1 MFENYRTE
9 RKLMKNTKFAAPLYI
24 FRKEC
29 EKDLYDVLKKLK
41 EIGFEGIEFLGFF
54 GKEPEELRNKLEEL
68 HLKAIGNHVD
78 YHEFIK
84 DIKGTIQLHK
94 VIGCSFIT
102 VTGLNKEEF
111 TQADKADEYLT
122 NVENI
127 GKACREEGLTLL
139 YHNHDKELQVKIKDK
154 FYLEEV
160 LDNISEEYLSF
171 EPDLGWMAIGGGAPD
186 YFLEKYKER
195 CKVIHLKDYYAL
207 NTEDI
212 GDVSTLGENKGGL
225 EHSYFEFRPV
235 GYGILNFP
243 LLLDKIK
250 DCKPEWL
257 LADHDL
263 AYERDSYLDL
273 KISLEYMKNLVLM

>member
-1 MFENYRTE
+1 
-9 RKLMKNTKFAAPLYI
+9 MKNTKFAAPLYI
-24 FRKEC
+24 LRKEC

-54 GKEPEELRNKLEEL
+54 GKEPKELRNKLEEL
-68 HLKAIGNHVD
+68 QLKAIGNHVD
-78 YHEFIK
+78 YYEFINN
-84 DIKGTIQLHK
+84 INGTIQLHK
-94 VIGCSFIT
+94 DIGCSFLT
-102 VTGLNKEEF
+102 VTGLSKDDF
-111 TQADKADEYLT
+111 TQEDKVEGYLK

-127 GKACREEGLTLL
+127 GKACREEGLNLL

-154 FYLEEV
+154 YFLEEI
-160 LDNISEEYLSF
+160 LDNISGEYLSF
-171 EPDLGWMAIGGGAPD
+171 EPDLGWMAIGGGAPE

-207 NTEDI
+207 NTREI
-212 GDVSTLGENKGGL
+212 GDLSTLGESKGGL

-243 LLLDKIK
+243 SLFNKIK